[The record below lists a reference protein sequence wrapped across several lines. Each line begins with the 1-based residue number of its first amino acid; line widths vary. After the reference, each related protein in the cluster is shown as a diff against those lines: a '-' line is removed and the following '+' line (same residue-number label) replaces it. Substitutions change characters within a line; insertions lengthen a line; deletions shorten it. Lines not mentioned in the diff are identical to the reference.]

1 MTMKNILLIF
11 TFSFILL
18 ASSLGQVNEEWI
30 KMDVSIFQHFFKY
43 FPLRPEI
50 TLNDLSNNLQRFE
63 STSHNPIGFDGIL
76 YWWVLPGGTVSINSY
91 IVSYNGQIIMA
102 ETIIF
107 QDYIKRLNR
116 VFERDRN
123 IEKNFHKFFSLKVN
137 PHDFMDSVYSNT
149 YVNQVA
155 FNKFKN
161 HVAEYLGKQEELDI
175 SKYKFEYDL
184 LNNPTGRYGFESFN
198 DLSINDWSPFYAINK
213 LKNDN
218 RIGCLKNIIR
228 GYSLPGR
235 IYGVVALLQ
244 LAKEDKY
251 LLTADDKMLINKVL
265 KLNLTVESGY
275 GTDIISNRLYK
286 DCVDADLIKILEK

>member
-1 MTMKNILLIF
+1 MKNSLLIF
-11 TFSFILL
+11 TFSISLL
-18 ASSLGQVNEEWI
+18 ASAQEQFNEEWI

-43 FPLRPEI
+43 FPLKPEI
-50 TLNDLSNNLQRFE
+50 TLSDLSNNLQRFE
-63 STSHNPIGFDGIL
+63 STSHNPIGFDGIMH
-76 YWWVLPGGTVSINSY
+76 WWVLPGGTVSINSY

-123 IEKNFHKFFSLKVN
+123 IEKKFHEFFSLKVN
-137 PHDFMDSVYSNT
+137 SHDFMDTVYSNI

-155 FNKFKN
+155 FNKYKN
-161 HVAEYLGKQEELDI
+161 HVAEYLGKQDELDI
-175 SKYKFEYDL
+175 SKCKFEYDL

-198 DLSINDWSPFYAINK
+198 DLSTNDWTPFYAINK

-218 RIGCLKNIIR
+218 RIDCIKNIIR

-235 IYGVVALLQ
+235 IYGLVALLQ
-244 LAKEDKY
+244 LAKENKY
-251 LLTADDKMLINKVL
+251 HLTAEDKMLIYKVL
-265 KLNLTVESGY
+265 NLNLTVESSY

-286 DCVDADLIKILEK
+286 NCVDTDLIKILEK

>member
-1 MTMKNILLIF
+1 MKNSLLIF
-11 TFSFILL
+11 TFSISLL
-18 ASSLGQVNEEWI
+18 ASAQEQFNEEWI

-43 FPLRPEI
+43 FPLKPEI
-50 TLNDLSNNLQRFE
+50 TLSDLSNNLQRFE
-63 STSHNPIGFDGIL
+63 STSHNPIGFDGIMH
-76 YWWVLPGGTVSINSY
+76 WWVLPGGTVSINSY

-123 IEKNFHKFFSLKVN
+123 IEKKFHEFFSLKVN
-137 PHDFMDSVYSNT
+137 SHDFMDTVYSNI

-155 FNKFKN
+155 FNKYKN
-161 HVAEYLGKQEELDI
+161 HVAEYLGKQDELDI
-175 SKYKFEYDL
+175 SKCKFEYDL

-198 DLSINDWSPFYAINK
+198 DLSTNDWTPFYAINK

-218 RIGCLKNIIR
+218 RIDCIKNIIR

-235 IYGVVALLQ
+235 IYGLVALLQ
-244 LAKEDKY
+244 LAKENKY
-251 LLTADDKMLINKVL
+251 HLTAEDKMLIYKVL
-265 KLNLTVESGY
+265 NLNLTVESSY

-286 DCVDADLIKILEK
+286 DCVGSDLMKILEK